1 MMTPQAQ
8 TILTH
13 LRKVG
18 SITNIEAQ
26 AVYKCRSVSS
36 RISEIDRTYL
46 CKCVRTYHKDFTGQR
61 YVRYTLPA
69 WVRIML
75 VTKVNVLF
83 LLPAPKAV
91 Q

>member
-1 MMTPQAQ
+1 MTPQAQ

-18 SITNIEAQ
+18 SITNVEAQ
-26 AVYKCRSVSS
+26 AIYKCRSVSS
-36 RISEIDRTYL
+36 RISEIDRHFG
-46 CKCVRTYHKDFTGQR
+46 CVCIRTHRKDFTGQR

-69 WVRIML
+69 WVRIL
-75 VTKVNVLF
+75 LITRVNVTVL
-83 LLPAPKAV
+83 LLPAPKQV